1 VMSSDVSLLSD
12 LNRPW
17 NHNSFDELCWGRD
30 VCSGRVRARTMGCV
44 VGLQKRRPVSA
55 AKICRKVFLVVI
67 SAEENSIPPNKY
79 LN

>member
-1 VMSSDVSLLSD
+1 MYPFCPTCIDRGIIILVMNCARGEMSALEECALG
-12 LNRPW
+12 R
-17 NHNSFDELCWGRD
+17 WGAWLDCR
-30 VCSGRVRARTMGCV
+30 
-44 VGLQKRRPVSA
+44 KRRPVSA